1 MPLPLLS
8 GKAPLRCNG
17 GEFLQSFRRICIQQ
31 FFPPLGVDNLYLL
44 RVSLEHNT
52 AALALGQGAQSGKI
66 SASEQN
72 GTSDNGVRAMCGPGS
87 QPEDRPLCFFLCLG
101 KSSDQRFQR
110 LPLQQGLSS
119 SSASSPSR
127 TVSFRPGRLWSRQGT
142 ACASHRALTSA
153 ERVTTTR
160 AARAGVAVNSS
171 ARQSRGRPPK
181 SASSLLEPN
190 RRASPDAMMTHP
202 TGRWAFFLHNSV
214 IESFLLNLPD
224 LRQSFQWHYK
234 GFCDKIKVAIEK
246 REVLRMMTIREYK
259 RAESLEEAWQ
269 LNQKRNNR
277 VIGGMIWLKME
288 NINVGTAIDLSGLG
302 LDKIEETAEGFS
314 IGAMVP
320 LRQIELHEGLNAYT
334 DGAVRESVRHIVGVQ
349 LRNLATVGG
358 SIYSR
363 FGFSDVLTMFLALN
377 ASVELYKG
385 GIVPLLEYAQR
396 PYDRDILVR
405 VIVPK
410 EQAAFCYQSVRN
422 SQTDFPVLTCAAAKT
437 AGGFRVAIGARPGKA
452 VLYTLQPNAA
462 ETPELTAARFAAE
475 VRANI
480 RTESNMRGSAEY
492 RNHLA
497 GVLVKRA
504 VLKLEGN
511 R

>member
-1 MPLPLLS
+1 
-8 GKAPLRCNG
+8 
-17 GEFLQSFRRICIQQ
+17 
-31 FFPPLGVDNLYLL
+31 
-44 RVSLEHNT
+44 
-52 AALALGQGAQSGKI
+52 
-66 SASEQN
+66 
-72 GTSDNGVRAMCGPGS
+72 
-87 QPEDRPLCFFLCLG
+87 
-101 KSSDQRFQR
+101 
-110 LPLQQGLSS
+110 
-119 SSASSPSR
+119 
-127 TVSFRPGRLWSRQGT
+127 
-142 ACASHRALTSA
+142 
-153 ERVTTTR
+153 
-160 AARAGVAVNSS
+160 
-171 ARQSRGRPPK
+171 
-181 SASSLLEPN
+181 
-190 RRASPDAMMTHP
+190 
-202 TGRWAFFLHNSV
+202 
-214 IESFLLNLPD
+214 
-224 LRQSFQWHYK
+224 
-234 GFCDKIKVAIEK
+234 
-246 REVLRMMTIREYK
+246 MMTIREYK

-385 GIVPLLEYAQR
+385 GIVPLSEYAQR

-422 SQTDFPVLTCAAAKT
+422 SQTDFPVLTCAAARME
-437 AGGFRVAIGARPGKA
+437 AGDYRIVIGARPLRA
-452 VLYTLQPNAA
+452 VRFELQAEPALAA
-462 ETPELTAARFAAE
+462 EQLAAQFAESVKAQ
-475 VRANI
+475 VI
-480 RTESNMRGSAEY
+480 TGSNMRGSAEY
-492 RNHLA
+492 RRHLA
-497 GVLVKRA
+497 GVLTKRA
-504 VLKLEGN
+504 VLELEQ
-511 R
+511 RKMREEK

>member
-1 MPLPLLS
+1 
-8 GKAPLRCNG
+8 
-17 GEFLQSFRRICIQQ
+17 
-31 FFPPLGVDNLYLL
+31 
-44 RVSLEHNT
+44 
-52 AALALGQGAQSGKI
+52 
-66 SASEQN
+66 
-72 GTSDNGVRAMCGPGS
+72 
-87 QPEDRPLCFFLCLG
+87 
-101 KSSDQRFQR
+101 
-110 LPLQQGLSS
+110 
-119 SSASSPSR
+119 
-127 TVSFRPGRLWSRQGT
+127 
-142 ACASHRALTSA
+142 
-153 ERVTTTR
+153 
-160 AARAGVAVNSS
+160 
-171 ARQSRGRPPK
+171 
-181 SASSLLEPN
+181 
-190 RRASPDAMMTHP
+190 
-202 TGRWAFFLHNSV
+202 
-214 IESFLLNLPD
+214 
-224 LRQSFQWHYK
+224 
-234 GFCDKIKVAIEK
+234 
-246 REVLRMMTIREYK
+246 MMTIREYK

-334 DGAVRESVRHIVGVQ
+334 EGAVRESVRHIVGVQ

-385 GIVPLLEYAQR
+385 GIVPLSEYAQR

-452 VLYTLQPNAA
+452 VLYTLQPNAV
-462 ETPELTAARFAAE
+462 ETPAARFAAE